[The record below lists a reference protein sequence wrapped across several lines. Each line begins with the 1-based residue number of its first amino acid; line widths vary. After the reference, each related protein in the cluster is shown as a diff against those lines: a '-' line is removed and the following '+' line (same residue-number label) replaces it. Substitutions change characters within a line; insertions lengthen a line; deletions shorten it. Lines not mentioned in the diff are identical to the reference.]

1 MTTTA
6 VDGVPG
12 VLARPGGTPAVLEQL
27 TDLGAQLFGPD
38 RAVPCGLMFR
48 RQGEQALFLSVS
60 PVVLALYAALNAQHA
75 ADAGPAPLALEA
87 LGPQVADDT
96 SDPTYP
102 PFFAV
107 TAAVGFLSILS
118 IPLALDGGDRA
129 ALNFYARPAAFFTPE
144 RQHIAAV
151 FAEQAGATARTH
163 IRLNASEKLTDDLQA
178 AMRSR
183 TGIDIA
189 IGIIVAQNRC
199 SQDEAF
205 GILKRAS
212 MARNIKLKDLA
223 AGIIT
228 QAGGA
233 GTRTHFGT

>member
-1 MTTTA
+1 
-6 VDGVPG
+6 
-12 VLARPGGTPAVLEQL
+12 
-27 TDLGAQLFGPD
+27 
-38 RAVPCGLMFR
+38 MFR
-48 RQGEQALFLSVS
+48 REGGQALFLSVS
-60 PVVLALYAALNAQHA
+60 PAVLALYAALNTQHA
-75 ADAGPAPLALEA
+75 ADAGPAPLALA
-87 LGPQVADDT
+87 APGLQVADDT
-96 SDPTYP
+96 RDPTYP

-129 ALNFYARPAAFFTPE
+129 VLNFYARPAAFFTPE
-144 RQHIAAV
+144 RQHTAAV
-151 FAEQAGATARTH
+151 FAEQAGATARAH
-163 IRLNASEKLTDDLQA
+163 VRLKASEKLSDDLQA